1 MFLVDP
7 SQNQTA
13 SANKTKTKKSIW
25 WPFVVLMF
33 MDPSIVEPAI
43 ETAMEGMVT
52 DARKYLEKI
61 IQVCDR

>member
-13 SANKTKTKKSIW
+13 SANITKKKSIW

-43 ETAMEGMVT
+43 ETAMKGMVT
-52 DARKYLEKI
+52 NARKWLEKI